1 MYTLLSFASAIS
13 LTVLCFV
20 ILGIS
25 IPYIEG
31 SRKVRYARVV
41 LAVAYFV
48 IALPGYLELISV
60 PVVDPLIVAA
70 FTISAATY
78 EALLIT
84 ETLITLMCPQDINRK
99 SIFLHLVSVSA
110 VVMLFLLSVFVYRRF
125 FILYLGAVFSILLYI
140 YYIRLFNIEYKKFR
154 TTMEEYYDEGQYYKL
169 RWSAISFYSSLVVG
183 LLALVAP
190 FGPIVLYDIFTIGYI
205 TFYIMFTIRFGNYV
219 MQLNYYL
226 PAILSKNRVT
236 KPDEV
241 NADKGDRVKLNE
253 ATVGDK
259 LKGNKEIDKLK
270 NSLQNEGL
278 LKMLDLEKSLVYFT
292 TSLKSNEVV
301 MEKTTRGKII
311 KLYEEDEDL
320 LEDAIIE
327 NKQAIEMAKI
337 YSDILSGTMDT
348 YASIISNNLNA
359 VMKIL
364 TSVTFILAIP
374 TLIASIWGM
383 NVELP
388 FQREPLGFLIITV
401 FSIIMCIVATIWLKR
416 KRMLN

>member
-1 MYTLLSFASAIS
+1 MIKMYNTDIN
-13 LTVLCFV
+13 TN
-20 ILGIS
+20 
-25 IPYIEG
+25 
-31 SRKVRYARVV
+31 
-41 LAVAYFV
+41 
-48 IALPGYLELISV
+48 
-60 PVVDPLIVAA
+60 
-70 FTISAATY
+70 
-78 EALLIT
+78 IT
-84 ETLITLMCPQDINRK
+84 EETKDLKKGNWINMISPTEEEIQRVCAALQIKQDFIRYSLDEEEKARIDTEDDDNTTLYIIDIPVIESDRTRRVYVTMPIGVIFVRDDYIITVSQKNNDIIKDIKTENVITYKK
-99 SIFLHLVSVSA
+99 SR
-110 VVMLFLLSVFVYRRF
+110 FLLQ
-125 FILYLGAVFSILLYI
+125 ILYANAKKFLSLLYKI
-140 YYIRLFNIEYKKFR
+140 
-154 TTMEEYYDEGQYYKL
+154 
-169 RWSAISFYSSLVVG
+169 
-183 LLALVAP
+183 
-190 FGPIVLYDIFTIGYI
+190 
-205 TFYIMFTIRFGNYV
+205 
-219 MQLNYYL
+219 
-226 PAILSKNRVT
+226 
-236 KPDEV
+236 
-241 NADKGDRVKLNE
+241 
-253 ATVGDK
+253 
-259 LKGNKEIDKLK
+259 NKELESTENKLK

>member
-1 MYTLLSFASAIS
+1 MIKMYNTDINTNITEETKDLKKGNWINMISPTEEEIQRVCAALQIKQDFIRYSLDEEEKARIDTEDDDNTTLYIIDIPVIESDRTRRVYVTMPIG
-13 LTVLCFV
+13 V
-20 ILGIS
+20 ILVRDD
-25 IPYIEG
+25 YIITVSQKNNDIIKDIKTENVITYKK
-31 SRKVRYARVV
+31 SR
-41 LAVAYFV
+41 
-48 IALPGYLELISV
+48 
-60 PVVDPLIVAA
+60 
-70 FTISAATY
+70 
-78 EALLIT
+78 
-84 ETLITLMCPQDINRK
+84 
-99 SIFLHLVSVSA
+99 
-110 VVMLFLLSVFVYRRF
+110 FLLQ
-125 FILYLGAVFSILLYI
+125 ILYANSKKFLSLLYKI
-140 YYIRLFNIEYKKFR
+140 
-154 TTMEEYYDEGQYYKL
+154 
-169 RWSAISFYSSLVVG
+169 
-183 LLALVAP
+183 
-190 FGPIVLYDIFTIGYI
+190 
-205 TFYIMFTIRFGNYV
+205 
-219 MQLNYYL
+219 
-226 PAILSKNRVT
+226 
-236 KPDEV
+236 
-241 NADKGDRVKLNE
+241 
-253 ATVGDK
+253 
-259 LKGNKEIDKLK
+259 NKELESTENKLK

>member
-1 MYTLLSFASAIS
+1 MIKMYNTDIN
-13 LTVLCFV
+13 TN
-20 ILGIS
+20 
-25 IPYIEG
+25 
-31 SRKVRYARVV
+31 
-41 LAVAYFV
+41 
-48 IALPGYLELISV
+48 
-60 PVVDPLIVAA
+60 
-70 FTISAATY
+70 
-78 EALLIT
+78 IT
-84 ETLITLMCPQDINRK
+84 EETKDLKKGNWINMISPTEEEIKRVCAALQIKQDFIRYSLDEEEKARIDTEDDDNTTLYIIDIPVIESDRTRRVYVTMPIGVIFVRDDYIITVSQKNNDIIKDIKTENVITYKK
-99 SIFLHLVSVSA
+99 SR
-110 VVMLFLLSVFVYRRF
+110 FLLQ
-125 FILYLGAVFSILLYI
+125 ILYANSKKFLSLLYKI
-140 YYIRLFNIEYKKFR
+140 
-154 TTMEEYYDEGQYYKL
+154 
-169 RWSAISFYSSLVVG
+169 
-183 LLALVAP
+183 
-190 FGPIVLYDIFTIGYI
+190 
-205 TFYIMFTIRFGNYV
+205 
-219 MQLNYYL
+219 
-226 PAILSKNRVT
+226 
-236 KPDEV
+236 
-241 NADKGDRVKLNE
+241 
-253 ATVGDK
+253 
-259 LKGNKEIDKLK
+259 NKELESTENKLK

>member
-1 MYTLLSFASAIS
+1 MIKMYNTDIN
-13 LTVLCFV
+13 TN
-20 ILGIS
+20 
-25 IPYIEG
+25 
-31 SRKVRYARVV
+31 
-41 LAVAYFV
+41 
-48 IALPGYLELISV
+48 
-60 PVVDPLIVAA
+60 
-70 FTISAATY
+70 
-78 EALLIT
+78 IT
-84 ETLITLMCPQDINRK
+84 EETKDLKKGNWINMISPTEEEIQRVCAALQIKQDFIRYSLDEEEKARIDTEDDDNTTLYIIDIPVIESDRTRRVYVTMPIGVIFVRDDYIITVSQKNNDIIKDIKTENVITYKK
-99 SIFLHLVSVSA
+99 SR
-110 VVMLFLLSVFVYRRF
+110 FLLQ
-125 FILYLGAVFSILLYI
+125 ILYANSKKFLSLLYKI
-140 YYIRLFNIEYKKFR
+140 
-154 TTMEEYYDEGQYYKL
+154 
-169 RWSAISFYSSLVVG
+169 
-183 LLALVAP
+183 
-190 FGPIVLYDIFTIGYI
+190 
-205 TFYIMFTIRFGNYV
+205 
-219 MQLNYYL
+219 
-226 PAILSKNRVT
+226 
-236 KPDEV
+236 
-241 NADKGDRVKLNE
+241 
-253 ATVGDK
+253 
-259 LKGNKEIDKLK
+259 NKELESTENKLK

-388 FQREPLGFLIITV
+388 FQREPLGFLIITF